1 MSNITRRAL
10 EAYRAQLVTEFSAS
24 ITALDAALAHLE
36 PSDLSQPMI
45 GTIDNFQPEAAPVE
59 QTVTHTPVVAEPYL
73 PSPVAPPMPYVN
85 PHIPEASQAPEVAPA
100 QVSALQPQAFAD
112 GTYVDVAPEQPA
124 LAKTDAPADPWAV
137 TGPHPAAP
145 AAKKGRR
152 TNEEIAAEYGVDLK
166 DVLGT
171 GKNGRITHD
180 DIKAAGEA
188 KALQAAAPAR
198 QAAPV
203 AGPPQQFQD
212 GAGSTY
218 TVGPAQQT
226 VQEPGQVQV
235 SPEQFA
241 TFQAQQQAGQ
251 PQVQQPSPQQF
262 VPPQAQAQQFV
273 PPPALPEGFAPA
285 TFQQAY

>member
-36 PSDLSQPMI
+36 PPI
-45 GTIDNFQPEAAPVE
+45 GQIIAHAPDAPTGFLHQAAEDPLPTVPV
-59 QTVTHTPVVAEPYL
+59 VVAEPYL

-85 PHIPEASQAPEVAPA
+85 PHIPEASQAPEAAPA
-100 QVSALQPQAFAD
+100 QVSALQPQVFTD

-166 DVLGT
+166 DVVGT

-188 KALQAAAPAR
+188 KAAAAAAPVE
-198 QAAPV
+198 QAPAEQVQQAPQPV
-203 AGPPQQFQD
+203 EQPVQQFQP
-212 GAGSTY
+212 T
-218 TVGPAQQT
+218 
-226 VQEPGQVQV
+226 
-235 SPEQFA
+235 PEQFA
-241 TFQAQQQAGQ
+241 AFQAQQAATAQQFAQVTQQQAPAQ
-251 PQVQQPSPQQF
+251 QQVPQF
-262 VPPQAQAQQFV
+262 VPPQMAVQ

>member
-24 ITALDAALAHLE
+24 ITALDAALAH
-36 PSDLSQPMI
+36 
-45 GTIDNFQPEAAPVE
+45 IDIPDGSRAEKASKAVQAAREAAPVE
-59 QTVTHTPVVAEPYL
+59 QAVAHTPVIAEPYL

-85 PHIPEASQAPEVAPA
+85 PHIPEASQAP
-100 QVSALQPQAFAD
+100 ALQPQEFAN
-112 GTYVDVAPEQPA
+112 GGYVDAAPEQPA
-124 LAKTDAPADPWAV
+124 LVKVDGASDPWAV

-145 AAKKGRR
+145 PPKKGRR

-166 DVLGT
+166 DVVGT
-171 GKNGRITHD
+171 GKNGRVTHD

-188 KALQAAAPAR
+188 KAATAAEPVQQFVPPQITTDEAGSAY
-198 QAAPV
+198 V
-203 AGPPQQFQD
+203 AGP
-212 GAGSTY
+212 AVSTVPEQPY
-218 TVGPAQQT
+218 
-226 VQEPGQVQV
+226 VQV
-235 SPEQFA
+235 TPDQFA
-241 TFQAQQQAGQ
+241 AFQAQQQAQQQLAWPQPEQ
-251 PQVQQPSPQQF
+251 PQAQPQAQQF